1 MVNLCH
7 TPDNS
12 MNYFLLLNCLSGVMC
27 TCSVWTGTYV
37 QVSGS
42 QKLIQSLSALLL
54 EKERLTELGAY
65 QFLQVVCRPWAPR
78 ICLSPPPQYWEAWT
92 QWPWLAFYVGAAT
105 SCMAGI
111 FTNLTVSPVPIAFF
125 IYDFRYFWIVSFST
139 QWESKSLRSSFPKK
153 QKPTCDTHFSALHA
167 IKTSAVYKVIDG
179 LNIYMFFKW
188 AKYRSTRR
196 KQR

>member
-1 MVNLCH
+1 MCFIL
-7 TPDNS
+7 
-12 MNYFLLLNCLSGVMC
+12 NYFLLLNCLSGVMC
-27 TCSVWTGTYV
+27 PCSVWTGTYV

-92 QWPWLAFYVGAAT
+92 QWPWLAFYVGAAS

-111 FTNLTVSPVPIAFF
+111 FTNLTVSPVLLPFSF
-125 IYDFRYFWIVSFST
+125 MTSDSFGLLVSRLNGNKKASGV
-139 QWESKSLRSSFPKK
+139 QFPKSK
-153 QKPTCDTHFSALHA
+153 NPL
-167 IKTSAVYKVIDG
+167 VI
-179 LNIYMFFKW
+179 LISQHCM
-188 AKYRSTRR
+188 
-196 KQR
+196 Q